1 MKLLRILVLL
11 AGTTFA
17 VTPPAS
23 AEDLASRVKAKLGT
37 EQILG
42 FALWGVSTET
52 NPLAVVISS
61 SPVEGSG
68 GQPIAIGSQ
77 LRVFRDTGS
86 TVHMISKV
94 DPKAAPLSQFL
105 VREVD
110 GLMVTTWV
118 TASAFRTIVL
128 QYVPSEKR
136 VRVLL
141 EVGSKGLPEILYP
154 FTHGNILALTIQD
167 YRPGTIGLP
176 SADTPTTVYL
186 FNETGDHTETH
197 TTWSARFSP
206 LR

>member
-1 MKLLRILVLL
+1 MKLLRTLVLL
-11 AGTTFA
+11 AGTVFG
-17 VTPPAS
+17 VIQPAA
-23 AEDLASRVKAKLGT
+23 AEDLVSRLKAHLGA

-42 FALWGVSTET
+42 LALWGVSTET
-52 NPLAVVISS
+52 NPLVVVISS

-68 GQPIAIGSQ
+68 GQPIGIGSQ

-86 TVHMISKV
+86 TVHLISKL
-94 DPKAAPLSQFL
+94 DPRAAPLSQFL
-105 VREVD
+105 VSEVD

-128 QYVPSEKR
+128 HYVASEKQ
-136 VRVLL
+136 VKVSL

-154 FTHGNILALTIQD
+154 FTHGNVLALTIQD

-186 FNETGDHTETH
+186 FNEMGDHTETH
-197 TTWSARFSP
+197 TTWSERFSL